1 VHPINE
7 IINLTQHE
15 RRKNNLNILDRQKYT
30 PDKQMKGFKKLLII
44 LLTQINRFFKK
55 LKIFVIL

>member
-1 VHPINE
+1 MHPINE